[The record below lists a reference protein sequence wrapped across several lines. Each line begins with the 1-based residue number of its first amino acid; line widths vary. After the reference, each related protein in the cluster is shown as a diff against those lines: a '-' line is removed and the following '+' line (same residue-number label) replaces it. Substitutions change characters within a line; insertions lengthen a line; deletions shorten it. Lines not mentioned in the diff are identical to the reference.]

1 MQSPA
6 EISYVVISEDITKGE
21 NIREY
26 KLSGKVDGK
35 WKLLA
40 TGSCIGHKRIE
51 TIKKERCSAL
61 KLEIVK
67 SDGVPVIKSLAC
79 Y

>member
-1 MQSPA
+1 M
-6 EISYVVISEDITKGE
+6 EDITKGE

-26 KLSGKVDGK
+26 KLSGQVDGK

-67 SDGVPVIKSLAC
+67 SVGAPTIKSLAC